1 MHEDEKILKIHY
13 VTKYLYL
20 TIIEQNII
28 RIKTKSL
35 QQFKKTK
42 FVYLAIFEKNGPCF
56 IASLGHDS
64 KKSPNILSFR
74 NIFWCNIHWTDG
86 FLVVFEKFTIKKPNL
101 QISRGEGLI
110 EWGNNDRSRFYMD
123 NSYREKTQN
132 NLYLE
137 NISNSRMYL
146 AKKDQLCYKIPTT
159 PYTS

>member
-1 MHEDEKILKIHY
+1 MLGKEKILKIHY
-13 VTKYLYL
+13 VTKYLYI

-56 IASLGHDS
+56 IASLGHDL

-86 FLVVFEKFTIKKPNL
+86 FLVVFEKVMIKKPNL
-101 QISRGEGLI
+101 GKLGSTHYQQTRGKLGSTWSTTCQNKWPDLLI
-110 EWGNNDRSRFYMD
+110 FYFK
-123 NSYREKTQN
+123 YPLKTRA
-132 NLYLE
+132 NLVVIFYFDYIL
-137 NISNSRMYL
+137 
-146 AKKDQLCYKIPTT
+146 
-159 PYTS
+159 